1 MKKYTFNKHLHL
13 LILGCLLFMRFNQ
26 AQAQVDKAIKYA
38 YYFDYERAEKFL
50 MSHSNELNDTMVLQL
65 AEALYLQGKYPQA
78 LYYYKIADKSGIIQ
92 TANARRNYVYASTM
106 MREKSPYYK
115 KTNYFKN
122 NYFLYTVIDT
132 FQGNSANEDF
142 AAFYWKELLFVTT
155 SRTTSSNNK
164 NFGDVYNKQP
174 YLDIYPFTEKG
185 TRIPY
190 PSYLPK
196 SINSKK
202 HDGPIAISQDTNLI
216 VLSRNYTHENSKS
229 IQNLSLVYFIR
240 NERGNWSPARLV
252 NFCKPGFSAQHPFYN
267 EADKTLY
274 FSSDMPGGSGGFDLY
289 KTNWNGSEWTPP
301 INLGEDVNS
310 EYDEVFPSITLD
322 GELMYASNHIETTG
336 GLDIVLF
343 SNGNRYLLNEPF
355 NSIYDDFGVMFKNK
369 KEGYF
374 SSNRFSNKFDDNIY
388 HFTLSEP
395 EKQSLFV
402 KVFDANSKEEL
413 DQAKVSFSNEDGT
426 YTGELSTS
434 FGSNN
439 IVIKDT
445 ADARKTMHIFAS
457 KDGYLN
463 YDQTN
468 NVYIIKDGKLIKEI
482 YLVHNPIFAG
492 DNQYLIENNQRS
504 IKLSSI
510 LENDSLNGVLVKE
523 SDISIHI
530 ISNPLEGYLNLD
542 SKDGEIKVAAGAT
555 AGTYKFNYAICSV
568 TAPSLCDTAQVTIV
582 IRSVAI
588 AENQNK
594 GETNETVPMASAY
607 KPRLNNKPSLP
618 IVAGIVAKDD
628 NGFTTTNGGYLLNV
642 RNNDKIDGKKATQ
655 RNTLI
660 RNEKSDNPNITLNR
674 KTGVITVKKGIEP
687 GTYQVSYDLMER
699 GNRDQFGQANVSIVV
714 RTADQIPGRIAKNST
729 LLKTE
734 NTVIYFHNDEP
745 RPIQLYRPAFTYQNS
760 FDSYMK
766 QMEEFY
772 KRSSDSKVGL
782 DTFFIR
788 NVEGG
793 YDNLNQ
799 ILEIVQEQLNKGVQV
814 EISVSAYC
822 SPIASTEYNNK
833 LSSRRI
839 VSVTR
844 YLKKWNDGA
853 LWDAIESNRITF
865 WEHSLGEL
873 EAPKDISSDYAQ
885 LDLSVFGIR
894 ASKERRVSITVK
906 IVGSNR

>member
-13 LILGCLLFMRFNQ
+13 LILGCLLFLRFNQ

-92 TANARRNYVYASTM
+92 TASARRNYVYASTM
-106 MREKSPYYK
+106 MREKSPYFK

-142 AAFYWKELLFVTT
+142 AAFYWNELLFVTT

-164 NFGDVYNKQP
+164 NFSDVYNKQP
-174 YLDIYPFTEKG
+174 YLDIYPFSEKG
-185 TRIPY
+185 KRIPY

-202 HDGPIAISQDTNLI
+202 HDGPIAISQDTNLVI
-216 VLSRNYTHENSKS
+216 LSRNYTHENSKS
-229 IQNLSLVYFIR
+229 IQNLSLVYFMR
-240 NERGNWSPARLV
+240 DERRHWSPARLV
-252 NFCKPGFSAQHPFYN
+252 DFCKPGFSAQHPYYN
-267 EADKTLY
+267 DADKTLY

-289 KTNWNGSEWTPP
+289 KTHWNGSEWTPP
-301 INLGEDVNS
+301 VNLGEDINS
-310 EYDEVFPSITLD
+310 EYDEVFPSITPD
-322 GELMYASNHIETTG
+322 GELIYASNHIETTG

-402 KVFDANSKEEL
+402 KAYDAKTGEEL
-413 DQAKVSFSNEDGT
+413 DQTNVSFNNEDGS
-426 YTGELSTS
+426 YNGQLSTV
-434 FGSNN
+434 FGSDNT
-439 IVIKDT
+439 VIKDT
-445 ADARKTMHIFAS
+445 ADARKTMNFFAS
-457 KDGYLN
+457 KNGYLN
-463 YDQTN
+463 YNQTN
-468 NVYIIKDGKLIKEI
+468 NDFIIKDGKLIKEI
-482 YLVHNPIFAG
+482 FLTRNPIFAG
-492 DNQYLIENNQRS
+492 DNQYLVENNRRGA
-504 IKLSSI
+504 KLSSI
-510 LENDSLNGVLVKE
+510 LENDSLNGVVVKE
-523 SDISIHI
+523 GDVNIHV
-530 ISNPLEGYLNLD
+530 ISNPLEAYLSID
-542 SKDGEIKVAAGAT
+542 TQDGKIKIASGAT
-555 AGTYKFNYAICSV
+555 AGNYKFNYAICS
-568 TAPSLCDTAQVTIV
+568 ASSPSLCDTAQVTIL
-582 IRSVAI
+582 IRSGAKDDS
-588 AENQNK
+588 ENQ
-594 GETNETVPMASAY
+594 GETTAEVPLASTY
-607 KPRLNNKPSLP
+607 KPRLNNKPSAP

-628 NGFTTTNGGYLLNV
+628 IGYTTTNGGYVLNV

-674 KTGVITVKKGIEP
+674 KTGVVTVKKGIEP
-687 GTYQVSYDLMER
+687 GTYLLSYDLMER
-699 GNRDQFGQANVSIVV
+699 GNREEFGKANVSIVV
-714 RTADQIPGRIAKNST
+714 RSGDQIPGRTAKNSK

-745 RPIQLYRPAFTYQNS
+745 RPFQLYRPAFTYQNS

-772 KRSSDSKVGL
+772 KRSSDSKIGL
-782 DTFFIR
+782 DTFFVR

-906 IVGSNR
+906 IVGSNQ